1 MLRESLAAWTNT
13 LWKGR
18 VKLRKLIFVA
28 FGLFILA
35 IALIMWLYG
44 PISFP
49 QPDVPVIEKPLF
61 KCPLINFYVRRDN
74 EFAAIKI
81 IRLTWNK
88 GAIYS
93 AITKVMVQKF
103 QVKSVVYKTGKVY
116 ENYTEVPIA
125 PSGVLKDKDGKLN
138 IECGQFK
145 IEWSSQNWI
154 YFKGYSIDQ
163 SLFEIAPTM
172 ISDIAQVNVKDENLK
187 WFYKR

>member
-1 MLRESLAAWTNT
+1 
-13 LWKGR
+13 
-18 VKLRKLIFVA
+18 
-28 FGLFILA
+28 
-35 IALIMWLYG
+35 MWLYG
-44 PISFP
+44 PNYLFP
-49 QPDVPVIEKPLF
+49 QPDVPVIEKTAIQMPVDKF
-61 KCPLINFYVRRDN
+61 FYVRRDN

-88 GAIYS
+88 GAIYECYYQGDGTGNFKS
-93 AITKVMVQKF
+93 
-103 QVKSVVYKTGKVY
+103 KSVVYKTGKVY

-125 PSGVLKDKDGKLN
+125 PSGVFLKDKDGKLN

-187 WFYKR
+187 WFTRDKLNKKGKN